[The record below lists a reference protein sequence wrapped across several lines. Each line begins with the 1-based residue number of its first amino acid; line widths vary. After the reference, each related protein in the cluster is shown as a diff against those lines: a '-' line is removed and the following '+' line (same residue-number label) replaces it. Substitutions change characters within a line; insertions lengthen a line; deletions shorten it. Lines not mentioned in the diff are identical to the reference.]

1 MMARAQVGLAALL
14 LFAGPG
20 AAAADEAKGAA
31 PRLEF
36 GEYLRRVLAANPD
49 LRAARASI
57 DVAQAQI
64 DVAKVFPDPELTVG
78 LIQYDVTR
86 QGNPTQAGAQ
96 VSVPIE
102 LGGKRRARV
111 AVAQSALGA
120 AGCDYEDATRILR
133 GLAADAFVDALHAR
147 LVVEQKQGA
156 LSHLQRLVTVNQRRL
171 AAGDIAQVDFLQSR
185 VEAQQFQAEVMD
197 AQGELR
203 AAEVAMAQLL
213 GPEAES
219 TFDLVGDLKF
229 VPAALDVP
237 QLLAA
242 IEKRSD
248 VRAAAMRVQ
257 GAERQIKSEE
267 AKRVV
272 DIALGAGWLHS
283 FAASRDEGLK
293 AADFLAA
300 SVSVPLPFSR
310 IYKGELEAARN
321 THRQTQS
328 QLQAIRA
335 RAQGRVAQSHC
346 PFPSRLR
353 AGGALRSRNPVR
365 FVVRAGKDPLQLRAW
380 RRHAGGGP
388 DCPADRFGRPPRVP
402 RRPGRPS
409 PRPDSRGPGRW
420 PDGGSA
426 QTLGPFR
433 WRGG

>member
-86 QGNPTQAGAQ
+86 QGNPTQVGVQ
-96 VSVPIE
+96 LSVPVE

-111 AVAQSALGA
+111 AVAQSDLGA

-133 GLAADAFVDALHAR
+133 GLAANAFVDALFAH
-147 LVVEQKQGA
+147 LVVAQKQGA

-197 AQGELR
+197 AQGELH

-213 GPEAES
+213 GPEAEPV
-219 TFDLVGDLKF
+219 FDVVGDLK
-229 VPAALDVP
+229 
-237 QLLAA
+237 
-242 IEKRSD
+242 SD
-248 VRAAAMRVQ
+248 VRAAAKRVQ
-257 GAERQIKSEE
+257 GAEQQITSEQ

-272 DIALGAGWLHS
+272 DISLGAGWLHS
-283 FAASRDEGLK
+283 FAAGRDEGLK
-293 AADFLAA
+293 PADFVAA

-310 IYKGELEAARN
+310 IYKGEVEAARN
-321 THRQTQS
+321 THRQAQS
-328 QLQAIRA
+328 QLQAVRA
-335 RAQGRVAQSHC
+335 RAQGELRKAIAHFQAAAGRVALYDQGTLSDSLSVLEKILYSYEHGDA
-346 PFPSRLR
+346 SLVEVLIAQRTASAVHL
-353 AGGALRSRNPVR
+353 AYLDAL
-365 FVVRAGKDPLQLRAW
+365 
-380 RRHAGGGP
+380 
-388 DCPADRFGRPPRVP
+388 ADRAHALVAVGQAA
-402 RRPGRPS
+402 GLTE
-409 PRPDSRGPGRW
+409 D
-420 PDGGSA
+420 
-426 QTLGPFR
+426 LLKL
-433 WRGG
+433 